1 MDDYLYVFILMK
13 KFLFSVNLYVFIPM
27 MLFLWL
33 KIVINFQNGYT
44 GEWLKVFC
52 LRLYE
57 VAIECCK
64 THYLEKCLTGFG

>member
-1 MDDYLYVFILMK
+1 MYLYVFVAMK
-13 KFLFSVNLYVFIPM
+13 KFLFSVNVYVFIPM

-52 LRLYE
+52 LRLLE
-57 VAIECCK
+57 AVPQSCK
-64 THYLEKCLTGFG
+64 THYW

>member
-1 MDDYLYVFILMK
+1 MYDYLYVFILMK
-13 KFLFSVNLYVFIPM
+13 KFLFSVNLYIFIPM
-27 MLFLWL
+27 MLFLRL

-64 THYLEKCLTGFG
+64 PHCLEKCLTGFG